1 MHKRGILKAES
12 LSAYCFVY
20 SGAVTTV
27 LIIVC
32 LESPPVFFICLLI
45 ESARQNFP
53 HSGFELSAKWVP
65 LLVVL
70 VEMSFQSS
78 QEAVPLLSGEI

>member
-1 MHKRGILKAES
+1 MLFAQR
-12 LSAYCFVY
+12 FVY
-20 SGAVTTV
+20 SGAVYMV
-27 LIIVC
+27 LLIVC

-53 HSGFELSAKWVP
+53 HSGFESSAKWVP
-65 LLVVL
+65 LLLLL
-70 VEMSFQSS
+70 VEKSFQSS